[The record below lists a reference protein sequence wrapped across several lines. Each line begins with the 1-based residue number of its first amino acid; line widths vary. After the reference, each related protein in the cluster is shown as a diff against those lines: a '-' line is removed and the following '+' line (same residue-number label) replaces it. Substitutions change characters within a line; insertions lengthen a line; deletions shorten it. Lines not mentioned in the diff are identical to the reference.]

1 MADSRANQNLQT
13 VKVVGT
19 VEEATVVVGFLQSN
33 GFDAGVESLHSS
45 EFPADVGQLSEVR
58 IEVPAEQ
65 AADAL
70 RLLADSE
77 SALAEG
83 SDFPP
88 PSLVEE

>member
-1 MADSRANQNLQT
+1 MADNRADQSFQT
-13 VKVVGT
+13 VKIVNSE
-19 VEEATVVVGFLQSN
+19 EEAAVVVGFLQAN
-33 GFDAGVESLHSS
+33 GIDAGVESLHAS
-45 EFPADVGQLSEVR
+45 EFPAEVGQLSEVR

-77 SALAEG
+77 GAMAEG

-88 PSLVEE
+88 PAVVED

>member
-1 MADSRANQNLQT
+1 MADSRANQTLQT
-13 VKVVGT
+13 VKTVGT
-19 VEEATVVVGFLQSN
+19 EEEAAVVVGFLQAN
-33 GFDAGVESLHSS
+33 GFDAGTESLHSS

-70 RLLADSE
+70 RLLSDNE

-88 PSLVEE
+88 PGIVED

>member
-1 MADSRANQNLQT
+1 MADNRADQNLQT
-13 VKVVGT
+13 VRIAT
-19 VEEATVVVGFLQSN
+19 SEEEAALVVGFLQAN
-33 GFDAGVESLHSS
+33 GFDAGVESLYAS
-45 EFPADVGQLSEVR
+45 EFPAEVGQLSEVR

-77 SALAEG
+77 AATSEG

-88 PSLVEE
+88 PAIVQE

>member
-1 MADSRANQNLQT
+1 MREPSRSTRA
-13 VKVVGT
+13 
-19 VEEATVVVGFLQSN
+19 
-33 GFDAGVESLHSS
+33 SS
-45 EFPADVGQLSEVR
+45 PTDVGQLSEVR

-77 SALAEG
+77 SAVAEG

-88 PSLVEE
+88 PEPRGGMSPL